1 VSNDYYNGV
10 RKETIQREFYLIFG
24 AKFENEM
31 YTRFC
36 EENKWD

>member
-1 VSNDYYNGV
+1 MGLG
-10 RKETIQREFYLIFG
+10 RKRFREFYLIFG